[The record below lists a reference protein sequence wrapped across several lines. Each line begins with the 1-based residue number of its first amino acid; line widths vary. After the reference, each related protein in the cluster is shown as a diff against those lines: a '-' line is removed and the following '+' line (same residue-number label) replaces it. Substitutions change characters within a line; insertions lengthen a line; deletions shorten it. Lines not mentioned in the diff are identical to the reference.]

1 MPINSFLYPGAKV
14 TPAYEVDNSVRIEY
28 SDRYQCFTRTLGTPT
43 DRKKFTIS
51 CWLKIGDDVLTA
63 NTEKTIFG
71 AGSDYAGLHLDGSSD
86 PALAF
91 QIDNSDTHQIV
102 STQVFRDPSAWY
114 HVVAVYDSAQST
126 NTNRAKLYVNGAQ
139 ITALDTSNYP
149 DQNYEGDL
157 NSAIEHRIGAHPL
170 SSSRHWDGY
179 IAEFVFVDGQA
190 LDPTSFGEF
199 DSDSPTIWKPK
210 NVSGLTLGNNGCY
223 LDFEDSSNL
232 GNDAGGGTDWTE
244 TNIAAINQSTDT
256 PTNNYAT
263 FNPLDNLNSQFTF
276 SEGNLTGAYSGS
288 NGSGTG
294 TTATFGL
301 SQGKWYWEV
310 KYDSAN
316 DSPLRIGITNRIAV
330 GTGTTYRVGFGGD
343 DFAFDQGDGKV
354 YTDNEG
360 GDTASYGS
368 GFSVGDIIGVALDLD
383 NNRIY
388 WSVNGTYENSG
399 NPAGNSNGFAI
410 TDPASI
416 DNGFYFPVVSLISGS
431 GVAQVSYNFGSPPFA
446 ISSGNSDANGY
457 GNFEY
462 AVPSGFYAINS
473 KNLAEFG

>member
-14 TPAYEVDNSVRIEY
+14 TSTYEVANSVRIEY

-210 NVSGLTLGNNGCY
+210 DVSGLTLGNNGCY

-244 TNIAAINQSTDT
+244 TNIAATNQSTDT
-256 PTNNYAT
+256 PTNNYCTLNPAAPAT
-263 FNPLDNLNSQFTF
+263 DITL
-276 SEGNLTGAYSGS
+276 SEGNLKGVYGT
-288 NGSGTG
+288 SGTR
-294 TTATFGL
+294 TVQTSTFGL
-301 SQGKWYWEV
+301 SSGKWYWEI
-310 KYDSAN
+310 KIGGSS
-316 DSPLRIGITNRIAV
+316 SPNNAIVGITQLSTDTNTV
-330 GTGTTYRVGFGGD
+330 LGTADNSWGYRGY
-343 DFAFDQGDGKV
+343 DGKV
-354 YTDNEG
+354 YHNNADEG
-360 GDTASYGS
+360 GSLDT
-368 GFSVGDIIGVALDLD
+368 FTDGDIIGIALNLD
-383 NNRIY
+383 NLQGSLHKLY
-388 WSVNGTYENSG
+388 FSKNGTFQ
-399 NPAGNSNGFAI
+399 NGADP
-410 TDPASI
+410 TDFTSTTGVYGVD
-416 DNGFYFPVVSLISGS
+416 DNVDYFPAIADAGS
-431 GVAQVSYNFGSPPFA
+431 SATPQFEINFGSPSFS

-473 KNLAEFG
+473 KNIAEFG